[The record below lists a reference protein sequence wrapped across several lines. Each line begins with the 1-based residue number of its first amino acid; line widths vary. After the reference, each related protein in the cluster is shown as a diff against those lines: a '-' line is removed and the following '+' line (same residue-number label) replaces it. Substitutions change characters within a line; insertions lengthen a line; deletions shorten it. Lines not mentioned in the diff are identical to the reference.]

1 MTLPT
6 TTAPDLFTV
15 RQHEKYLQICE
26 RTLRELFAFEKIT
39 YRPTGGMEIG
49 RINFT
54 YGNPDI
60 HLLFTT
66 APGVKKQTR
75 RGH

>member
-39 YRPTGGMEIG
+39 YRPTGGMEIV

-54 YGNPDI
+54 NGNPDI